1 MYNCLALEH
10 AETSHVSPSSPLSI
24 AVTLC
29 RIFLSPVRVALF
41 RSPLSH
47 FTVLFSHVLFSQN
60 SSERFLLL
68 QRLADNIGIES
79 LLQQG
84 EERERNGGPIDLGL
98 LSGSWFG
105 LFNTIW
111 IEHMLWRET
120 RRANVERMLRTLNL
134 CMRGMDAGRCEQ
146 GVLQAM
152 SHGVASGA
160 LYTAGQHERAQV
172 AADTFL
178 QAATELWR
186 VGDRTLAPMYLL
198 PALDCCIYV
207 HLRLGCQTMV
217 EHDLFLMR
225 LYGERLGMAHA
236 LAEHYAAQVH
246 ARPLGIVTS
255 GWSPLLERVTY
266 TPTSGSASPSLDS
279 PSYTF
284 LPLPVPAPRPTLNAA
299 PEVAAPQPPRHPSV
313 ARLEKPPVSPTDAE
327 LEHTLPALFGA
338 GYAEGL
344 LFASSPTT

>member
-1 MYNCLALEH
+1 M
-10 AETSHVSPSSPLSI
+10 SQSSG
-24 AVTLC
+24 
-29 RIFLSPVRVALF
+29 
-41 RSPLSH
+41 
-47 FTVLFSHVLFSQN
+47 
-60 SSERFLLL
+60 ERFLLL
-68 QRLADNIGIES
+68 QRLADNIGIEA
-79 LLQQG
+79 LLQQA
-84 EERERNGGPIDLGL
+84 EDRERNGGPIDLEL

-105 LFNTIW
+105 LFSTIW

-120 RRANVERMLRTLNL
+120 GRAHMERMLRTLNL
-134 CMRGMDAGRCEQ
+134 CVRGMDAARCER
-146 GVLQAM
+146 GILQAL

-160 LYTAGQHERAQV
+160 LYTLGQHERARV

-217 EHDLFLMR
+217 EQDLFLMR
-225 LYGERLGMAHA
+225 LYGERLGMARA

-246 ARPLGIVTS
+246 ARPLGSVTS

-266 TPTSGSASPSLDS
+266 SSPTSGPAIPSLDS
-279 PSYTF
+279 VKHTF
-284 LPLPVPAPRPTLNAA
+284 LPLPVPAPLPTSNPAGKA
-299 PEVAAPQPPRHPSV
+299 PLLPAVPSAVAAPPPPAPPPRHPS
-313 ARLEKPPVSPTDAE
+313 AANPASLEKPPASPTDAE
-327 LEHTLPALFGA
+327 LEFPLPALFGA
-338 GYAEGL
+338 GYAEDL